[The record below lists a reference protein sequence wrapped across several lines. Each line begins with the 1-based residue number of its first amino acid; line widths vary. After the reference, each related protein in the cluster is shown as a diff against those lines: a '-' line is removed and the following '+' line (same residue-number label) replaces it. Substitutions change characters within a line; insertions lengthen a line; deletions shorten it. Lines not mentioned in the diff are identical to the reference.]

1 MKASPVLAPI
11 LAAGLLVS
19 ACGPIVQ
26 IGGNQK
32 PPQNL
37 LTIGATATP
46 RPWDGA
52 APLGP
57 TIAVDVPMVPM
68 TLQTV
73 RLPVTT
79 SATDVS
85 YLAGAIWA
93 EQPNRQFRQL
103 VADTLSASGFA
114 VINRRETSIPP
125 ARILSGTLLV
135 FGLDVTN
142 PSAPVVRVRY
152 DAQLAGGGKVIAL
165 RRFETSV
172 PVSSQSPT
180 AVAQALNV
188 AANSLAGEVAGWAKQ

>member
-1 MKASPVLAPI
+1 MKAAPVLALLMAPL
-11 LAAGLLVS
+11 LALA

-26 IGGNQK
+26 IGANTK
-32 PPQNL
+32 PPQTL
-37 LTIGATATP
+37 LTIGATAPP

-52 APLGP
+52 PLGQ
-57 TIAVDVPMVPM
+57 TIAVDVPTVPM

-79 SATDVS
+79 SPTDVS
-85 YLAGAIWA
+85 YLAGAVWA

-135 FGLDVTN
+135 FGLDVSN
-142 PSAPVVRVRY
+142 PAAAAVRVRY
-152 DAQLAGGGKVIAL
+152 DAQLVGGGKIIAL
-165 RRFETSV
+165 RRFDASV
-172 PVSSQSPT
+172 PVSEQSPM

-188 AANSLAGEVAGWAKQ
+188 AANQIAGDVAGWARQ

>member
-1 MKASPVLAPI
+1 MKAAPALALL
-11 LAAGLLVS
+11 LALS

-26 IGGNQK
+26 IGANQK
-32 PPQNL
+32 PPQTL

-46 RPWDGA
+46 RPWDGTK
-52 APLGP
+52 PLSQ
-57 TIAVDVPMVPM
+57 TIAVDVPAVPM

-79 SATDVS
+79 SPTDVS

-93 EQPNRQFRQL
+93 EQPNRQLRQL

-135 FGLDVTN
+135 FGLDVTD
-142 PSAPVVRVRY
+142 PAAPVARVRY
-152 DAQLAGGGKVIAL
+152 DAQLAGGGKMIAL
-165 RRFETSV
+165 RRFDASV
-172 PVSSQSPT
+172 PVSAQTPT

-188 AANSLAGEVAGWAKQ
+188 AANQVAGEVAVWARQ